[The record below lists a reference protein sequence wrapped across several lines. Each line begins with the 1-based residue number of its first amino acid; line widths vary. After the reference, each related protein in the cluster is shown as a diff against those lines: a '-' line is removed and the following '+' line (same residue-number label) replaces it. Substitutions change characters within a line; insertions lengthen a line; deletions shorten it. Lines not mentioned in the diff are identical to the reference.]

1 LLRGELR
8 AHIKALYLVIG
19 NLSTIT
25 PGGSFVVLKIAGH
38 HLVFIHFPSVGARS
52 PSSSCP
58 KMTNKCE
65 QLLCIILYVVW
76 LIHPPLSFNDRCV
89 RAAFYTYIQH
99 THFP

>member
-38 HLVFIHFPSVGARS
+38 HLISTSTSLLLEHAAPA
-52 PSSSCP
+52 SSSCP

-65 QLLCIILYVVW
+65 QLLCIILYVV
-76 LIHPPLSFNDRCV
+76 LVNSS
-89 RAAFYTYIQH
+89 AAEF
-99 THFP
+99 